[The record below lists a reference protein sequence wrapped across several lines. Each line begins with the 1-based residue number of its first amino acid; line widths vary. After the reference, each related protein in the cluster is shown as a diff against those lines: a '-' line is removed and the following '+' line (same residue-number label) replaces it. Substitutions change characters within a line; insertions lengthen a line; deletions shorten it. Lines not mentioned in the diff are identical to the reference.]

1 MSTATAKA
9 EARRKAILARKGERL
24 EKLATSARGEDGT
37 YLHQDQQTAHNA
49 ALNEFVGESSGVNMP
64 TPAGLRNSR
73 GTSPA
78 PSLPTST
85 APSSRDAYA
94 SLSEGPGLDQNVWT
108 SELQGQFLQALMA
121 GARQPTHLPDPIQQL
136 RTLSQSSTS
145 DRRSV
150 SRESSLPPFDA
161 IMPPFPLDPQFESR
175 QGMNVPATRVQK
187 PKTLYQKLV
196 PAIHLMAMG
205 CLLLWFVLWR
215 GGEYSYLEH
224 GGDAMSVNPRFWE
237 RWTELARRPPQIMQ
251 EPFGVVGSSYFLS
264 SEANAPIQQNFFW
277 AFTTLQIVLHS
288 TRLLSGIDDLQPS
301 TFLSLVLSQLPQR
314 ISTVVLSILRYMQ
327 LGAMFLD
334 DVACLVVALGFL
346 VYIATLII
354 S

>member
-1 MSTATAKA
+1 MSTAAAKA

-24 EKLATSARGEDGT
+24 EKLATSARGEDAT

-85 APSSRDAYA
+85 APSSTDAYA

-150 SRESSLPPFDA
+150 SRESSLPPFGA
-161 IMPPFPLDPQFESR
+161 IMPPFPIDAQFESR

-187 PKTLYQKLV
+187 SKTLYQKLV

-205 CLLLWFVLWR
+205 CLLVWFVLWR

-237 RWTELARRPPQIMQ
+237 RWTELAQRPPQIMQ
-251 EPFGVVGSSYFLS
+251 EPFGV
-264 SEANAPIQQNFFW
+264 NFFW

-288 TRLLSGIDDLQPS
+288 TRLLSGIDDMQPS

-314 ISTVVLSILRYMQ
+314 ISTVVLSILRYVQ

>member
-1 MSTATAKA
+1 MSTAAAKA

-24 EKLATSARGEDGT
+24 EKLATSARGEDAT

-85 APSSRDAYA
+85 APSSKDAYA
-94 SLSEGPGLDQNVWT
+94 RVSEGPGLDQNVWT

-121 GARQPTHLPDPIQQL
+121 GARQPTHFPDPIQQL
-136 RTLSQSSTS
+136 RTVSQSSTS

-251 EPFGVVGSSYFLS
+251 EPFGV
-264 SEANAPIQQNFFW
+264 NFFW